1 MDLYAFSKIDDYATL
16 LKENGIDICRL
27 RGIRCMGDEEPQD
40 EESTKRYISE
50 KSLDIVRDIARKTG
64 NSRWFIPLCWSH
76 DCKTDKRVYKWTKD
90 GFIHWEHINGR
101 RRKAIKYLIKK
112 AKRNVKTFDELFNK
126 YVGRADVFMVHTKTG
141 SDSWVHFDYTGEP
154 WCLGQVDDLW
164 DETYQYVFVKV
175 NVEE

>member
-1 MDLYAFSKIDDYATL
+1 MDLYAFSKIDDYASL
-16 LKENGIDICRL
+16 LKDNGIDICRL

-40 EESTKRYISE
+40 EDSTKRYISQ
-50 KSLDIVRDIARKTG
+50 KSLDIVRDIARTTG
-64 NSRWFIPLCWSH
+64 NIRRLIPVGWSYYT
-76 DCKTDKRVYKWTKD
+76 KTDKRVYKWTKD
-90 GFIHWEHINGR
+90 GFIHWEHIHGR
-101 RRKAIKYLIKK
+101 RRKSIKYLIKK

-126 YVGRADVFMVHTKTG
+126 YVGRADVFMVHTRTG
-141 SDSWVHFDYTGEP
+141 SDSWAHCDYTGEP